1 MSLNLTLLGQAIAF
15 AIFVGF
21 CMKYVWPPII
31 AALQERQ
38 RRIDDGLAAGERGR
52 AELDNAQEQSQKL
65 LAESKAEA
73 SKLINNAEQR
83 AAKIIEEAKQQ
94 AQVERE
100 RIIESAQEDID
111 QSVVRVKDEL
121 RGQLAAL
128 VVAGVTQLTSVE
140 VRAGKHDDMLSELV
154 ERL

>member
-52 AELDNAQEQSQKL
+52 AELDSAQEQSQKL
-65 LAESKAEA
+65 LAKSKAEA

>member
-1 MSLNLTLLGQAIAF
+1 MSINLTMVGQAIAF
-15 AIFVGF
+15 AIFVAF
-21 CMKYVWPPII
+21 CMKYVWPPLI
-31 AALQERQ
+31 AALHERQ

-52 AELDNAQEQSQKL
+52 AELDSAQEQSQQM
-65 LAESKAEA
+65 LAKSKSEA
-73 SKLINNAEQR
+73 SKLISNAEQR
-83 AAKIIEEAKQQ
+83 AAKIIEEAKRQ
-94 AQVERE
+94 AQSEKE

-111 QSVVRVKDEL
+111 QSVARVKDEL

-140 VRAGKHDDMLSELV
+140 VRAGKHDAMLDELV